1 MKSFLVVL
9 IAFLTLFMGSSP
21 SWASIKE
28 ADKLNQSITIEKNNF
43 FNQESPFEIARRERG
58 SDTSSNSS
66 YGNAGLW
73 WTSIII
79 IGLGQVIMG
88 DLWRGLKFWGIAILG
103 SILAFAILGNSY
115 SGSILAG
122 TLTSL
127 ISTIVYVWS
136 IVDAYQMSQ
145 EIQEASNIS
154 KDKMANL
161 EKQIAE
167 LEENLSK
174 ISIGNNG
181 IAFKALAF

>member
-88 DLWRGLKFWGIAILG
+88 DLWRGLKFWGIAILVA
-103 SILAFAILGNSY
+103 ILAVSMGGPTGSAI
-115 SGSILAG
+115 
-122 TLTSL
+122 TSL
-127 ISTIVYVWS
+127 LSLLVYIWS

-167 LEENLSK
+167 LEKNLSK
-174 ISIGNNG
+174 LSMGNNG